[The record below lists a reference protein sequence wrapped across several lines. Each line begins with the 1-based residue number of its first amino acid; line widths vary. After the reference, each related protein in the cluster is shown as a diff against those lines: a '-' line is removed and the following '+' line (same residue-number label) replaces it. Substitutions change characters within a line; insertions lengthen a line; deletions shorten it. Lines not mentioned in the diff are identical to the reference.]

1 MQTHDDIMQMHGD
14 IMQTHDDIMQTHDD
28 VMQTHGDIMQ
38 THGDIMQTHG
48 DVMQMHGDVIMQTHG
63 DIMQTHDDIMQ
74 THDDIMQTHDDI
86 MQTHGDIMQTHG
98 DIMQTHGDV
107 MQTHGDV
114 MQTHGDI
121 MQTHDDIMQTHG
133 DIMQT
138 HGDVMKKSAAPTLAE
153 IEQLQQQSLNNKGIK
168 LQGKLIYFDGKLAME
183 LSEGAAAFKGFTT
196 LQNQPTITQSLGE
209 ATLRGEILDPK
220 CYLGVMRPGEGK
232 PHRSC
237 AIRCIEGGIPP
248 FFKVVTK
255 EDAHQYFFV
264 LDANG
269 NPVNDKV
276 AKYVA
281 DEVQLCGTVEQW
293 DDWYVVK
300 MDMNQG
306 FQVLQSYW
314 TKAQDI
320 PMCYSR

>member
-1 MQTHDDIMQMHGD
+1 MNDEFYIGWQDKAPHSYAKK
-14 IMQTHDDIMQTHDD
+14 
-28 VMQTHGDIMQ
+28 VKRA
-38 THGDIMQTHG
+38 
-48 DVMQMHGDVIMQTHG
+48 VLALVIMVLLVAILLVINQQPFATSAFEINRLRTLEG
-63 DIMQTHDDIMQ
+63 ILIKDPIPCLKMPSGTDTKGVQQYQRVLLI
-74 THDDIMQTHDDI
+74 
-86 MQTHGDIMQTHG
+86 GAG
-98 DIMQTHGDV
+98 
-107 MQTHGDV
+107 
-114 MQTHGDI
+114 
-121 MQTHDDIMQTHG
+121 
-133 DIMQT
+133 
-138 HGDVMKKSAAPTLAE
+138 KKSAAPTLAE

>member
-1 MQTHDDIMQMHGD
+1 MKDEFYIGWQDKAPPSYAKKAKRAVLALVIIVPLVAILLVVTQQPFATSNFEIAQLRTLEGILITEPIPCLKMPTGVDSKGVQQFQRVLLIGD
-14 IMQTHDDIMQTHDD
+14 
-28 VMQTHGDIMQ
+28 G
-38 THGDIMQTHG
+38 
-48 DVMQMHGDVIMQTHG
+48 
-63 DIMQTHDDIMQ
+63 
-74 THDDIMQTHDDI
+74 
-86 MQTHGDIMQTHG
+86 
-98 DIMQTHGDV
+98 
-107 MQTHGDV
+107 
-114 MQTHGDI
+114 
-121 MQTHDDIMQTHG
+121 
-133 DIMQT
+133 
-138 HGDVMKKSAAPTLAE
+138 KKSAIPALNK
-153 IEQLQQQSLNNKGIK
+153 IEHAQQQSLDGKAIK
-168 LQGKLIYFDGKLAME
+168 LEGKLLYFDGKLAME
-183 LSEGAAAFKGFTT
+183 LSKDVQVFKGFSN
-196 LQNQPTITQSLGE
+196 LKDAPSFQQNLGE

-248 FFKVVTK
+248 FFKVATK

-281 DEVQLCGTVEQW
+281 DEVQICGSVERW

-306 FQVLQSYW
+306 FQLLRSHW
-314 TKAQDI
+314 AKGQDI
-320 PMCYSR
+320 PMCYRK